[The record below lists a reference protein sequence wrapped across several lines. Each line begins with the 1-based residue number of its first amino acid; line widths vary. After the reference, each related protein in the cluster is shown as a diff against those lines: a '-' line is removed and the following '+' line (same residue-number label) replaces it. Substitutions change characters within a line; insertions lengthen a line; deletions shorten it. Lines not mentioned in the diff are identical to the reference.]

1 MNTFITTQA
10 WNQASKYFFKH
21 FRVRVRV
28 RVETVNYKIEF
39 FWIERIML
47 VLRAARLLLLGNLL
61 VFNFRKLRI
70 ALLWPKIDLFLTTTG
85 QNSSFIEFYQ
95 DFLDPSFRKLEI
107 STLFDVKLA
116 TNDIRNMSF
125 DANNQKRKIFL
136 SFCSRA

>member
-1 MNTFITTQA
+1 
-10 WNQASKYFFKH
+10 
-21 FRVRVRV
+21 
-28 RVETVNYKIEF
+28 
-39 FWIERIML
+39 ML
-47 VLRAARLLLLGNLL
+47 VLRAARLLLLSNLL

-70 ALLWPKIDLFLTTTG
+70 AKLTCFFGELTTTG
-85 QNSSFIEFYQ
+85 HNSSFIEFYQ

-136 SFCSRA
+136 SFCYCASIIQR